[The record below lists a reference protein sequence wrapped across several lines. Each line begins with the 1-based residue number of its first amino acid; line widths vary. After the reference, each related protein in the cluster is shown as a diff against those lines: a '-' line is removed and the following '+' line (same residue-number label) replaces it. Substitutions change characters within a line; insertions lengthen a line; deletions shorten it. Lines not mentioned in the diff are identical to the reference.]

1 MTKPDWV
8 ANMYA
13 YYKALPYH
21 DEVILWM
28 DGERIVL
35 PKKMYDIEAL
45 NKKLQEQGLDSV
57 LINML
62 EKLPQKNPT

>member
-1 MTKPDWV
+1 MSKSDWV
-8 ANMYA
+8 ASMYA

-21 DEVILWM
+21 DEVIFWM

-35 PKKMYDIEAL
+35 PKKMYDIDGL
-45 NKKLQEQGLDSV
+45 NKKLREQGLDPV

-62 EKLPQKNPT
+62 ENLPQKKSA